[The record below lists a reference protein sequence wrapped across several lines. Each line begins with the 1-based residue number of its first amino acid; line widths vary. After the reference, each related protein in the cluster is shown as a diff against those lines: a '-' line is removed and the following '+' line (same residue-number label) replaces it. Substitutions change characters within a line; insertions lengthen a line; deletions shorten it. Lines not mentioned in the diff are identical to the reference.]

1 MIPLPDADIMMADG
15 KPRASGDDPL
25 PASQNAQDER

>member
-1 MIPLPDADIMMADG
+1 MIPVEARFPPFSTS

-25 PASQNAQDER
+25 QMAKFAANGE